1 MADINKSALLILN
14 DDATKFLALKK
25 ADASVPHWLMPG
37 GKIEDG
43 ETFTEAA
50 VREIMEE
57 LGCSLDEKTMSFVGE
72 YEAPASG
79 APDKTVNIKLYTGRF
94 TGMPEA
100 RSEIRELGWLSK
112 ESVRDEMVSEII
124 REKIIPDLVSRKIL
138 K

>member
-1 MADINKSALLILN
+1 MAEINKSALLILN
-14 DDATKFLALKK
+14 DDATKFLVTKK
-25 ADASVPHWLMPG
+25 SDASVPHWLMPG

-43 ETFTEAA
+43 ETVTEAA

-57 LGCSLDEKTMSFVGE
+57 LGCLLNEETMSFVGE

-79 APDKTVNIKLYTGRF
+79 APGKTVNIKLYTGLF
-94 TGMPEA
+94 TGRPEA

-112 ESVRDEMVSEII
+112 ESVDDVVVSEII
-124 REKIIPDLVSRKIL
+124 REKIIPDLVAKGIL